1 MPLKIKIYVTGFQ
14 YETRIYCVADLEIRP
29 YKFVRVLAPSWI
41 QTWDL
46 TVCLYLNL
54 KHGTETGFIAMSII
68 ARFVK

>member
-1 MPLKIKIYVTGFQ
+1 MLLKIKIYVTGFP
-14 YETRIYCVADLEIRP
+14 YETRNYCVAYLEIRP
-29 YKFVRVLAPSWI
+29 YKFVGVIAPSRI